1 MSEKGKRWVKATLI
15 RTIRTFFQSFASLIT
30 VGAMISELNWEYMI
44 SVSAV
49 SAIYCIA
56 TALAGLPEVDI
67 DGVQ

>member
-30 VGAMISELNWEYMI
+30 IGAMISELNWDYMI

-49 SAIYCIA
+49 AAIYCIA
-56 TALAGLPEVDI
+56 TALAGLPEVDK